1 MVTKRGSK
9 ATGKSPA
16 KPAGRKGKTAAA
28 PASVVAPVARPVCIA
43 TTGNCQSTFLSSVLT
58 SIPGVHVEY
67 FGKQTRFHPFEGR
80 TAPANAPEALV
91 GTLQRWKAEGNTVI
105 LCEQTWPIVDPI
117 PEAEF
122 GGAVDHIVRFP
133 NVEAYALWPDRKY
146 SADQLKRITPKRAL
160 RLDIA
165 NVKAAEAKA
174 DITVTDIFDGP
185 LQEILPF
192 DSERHPTTP
201 IFAMI
206 QSRIFASPALNWL
219 DFDAADLTARVEASR
234 GLNTA
239 FNHPIAE
246 EQIEGLDLAWG
257 RTEIYRRWREAVDL
271 LESRKTEA
279 ATAAIDEVFALQ
291 DSDPHF
297 ARMIAPFA
305 YNRYAS
311 LMWTKG
317 DHDRAIWAREQSMAL
332 DPYNITWRQTSARFF
347 LTIDQPHRALEIVA
361 EARAFVPP
369 NARLEE
375 IAGDAHM
382 MLGDVDAAKAS
393 YESALIATPNHLSS
407 IRRLIAIEADRAST
421 ALDRITGMLNSTKY
435 ARGKLYDERH
445 EFEGILKEFDKFR
458 RDMANGGPA
467 LRAEA

>member
-1 MVTKRGSK
+1 MVTRRTSK
-9 ATGKSPA
+9 SSGKSPA
-16 KPAGRKGKTAAA
+16 TRAAGKKSKTVAA
-28 PASVVAPVARPVCIA
+28 PAAKSRKPVCIA
-43 TTGNCQSTFLSSVLT
+43 TTGNCQSNFLSSVLT
-58 SIPGVHVEY
+58 SVPGVHVEY

-91 GTLQRWKAEGNTVI
+91 ETLARWKSEGNTVI

-117 PEAEF
+117 SEAEI
-122 GGAVDHIVRFP
+122 GGSVDHIVRFP
-133 NVEAYALWPDRKY
+133 NVEAYALWPDRRY
-146 SADQLKRITPKRAL
+146 SEEQLKRIKPDRAL

-174 DITVTDIFDGP
+174 DIEVRDLYDDETFRR
-185 LQEILPF
+185 ILPF
-192 DSERHPTTP
+192 DSERHPTTR
-201 IFAMI
+201 IFAKI
-206 QSRIFASPALNWL
+206 YARIFASPALAWL
-219 DFDAADLTARVEASR
+219 DFDAADLIARVEASR
-234 GLNTA
+234 GLNTG
-239 FNHPIAE
+239 FHHPIATS
-246 EQIEGLDLAWG
+246 IIDALDLQWG
-257 RTEIYRRWREAVDL
+257 RTEIYRRWSEASDL
-271 LESRKTEA
+271 LDQRSTDA
-279 ATAAIDEVFALQ
+279 AIAAIDEMFTLG
-291 DSDPHF
+291 DSDPFF

-317 DHDRAIWAREQSMAL
+317 DHDRAIWAREQCMTL
-332 DPYNITWRQTSARFF
+332 DPYNIVWPQTTARFF
-347 LTIDQPHRALEIVA
+347 LTLDQPHRALETVA
-361 EARAFVPP
+361 ASRQFIPP

-375 IAGDAHM
+375 IAGDAYM